1 MADDRPPE
9 SIDLEPGDRILES
22 HYWARDNLRIA
33 FLNIQ
38 LMPEGQRKDEL
49 RNLHDDLA
57 NKLKE
62 TELTLATKERSAAQ
76 ISEQAKDSP
85 TTATENKPLLPGC
98 LAVAGSF
105 FKSVARGALTAS
117 LPTQQR
123 VLQTLPNGLTST
135 SPRRFHVGLDLYTA
149 DDTSHDKYRDARHIL
164 QPMNKTDSPVSITGR
179 EDVKRQFLSR
189 NRDMIPPVDKRTT
202 KNHDDEATK
211 GACIQL
217 QFQAHREKG
226 RLAMERA
233 QNAANRL
240 HVLAETHVA
249 NIKEEEEEYLH
260 CMEHLVKEARQILE
274 GVVLSPHSIRIREK
288 KEAHLIMFRKRQA
301 DLGEIVAQ
309 ITALED
315 TVSKVRQELQTLDDM
330 EREAGDTTGRGA
342 AFKEAFAVSLI
353 GSMVRHSTC

>member
-9 SIDLEPGDRILES
+9 PVDLEPGDRILES

-33 FLNIQ
+33 FHNIQ
-38 LMPEGQRKDEL
+38 LMPEGQCKDEL

-62 TELTLATKERSAAQ
+62 TELTLATKERSSAQ
-76 ISEQAKDSP
+76 IPEQAKDSLTIVP
-85 TTATENKPLLPGC
+85 EIKPLLPGY

-117 LPTQQR
+117 LPTQER

-135 SPRRFHVGLDLYTA
+135 LPRGFHVGPDLYTA

-164 QPMNKTDSPVSITGR
+164 QRLNKTDSPVSIAGR
-179 EDVKRQFLSR
+179 EDVKRQFLSH
-189 NRDMIPPVDKRTT
+189 NRDMVSPVDERTT
-202 KNHDDEATK
+202 KNHDEATK
-211 GACIQL
+211 WACIQL

-249 NIKEEEEEYLH
+249 NIKEEEEEYLL
-260 CMEHLVKEARQILE
+260 CMERLVKEARQTLE
-274 GVVLSPHSIRIREK
+274 GVVLPPHSIRIREK
-288 KEAHLIMFRKRQA
+288 KEAHLIIFRKRQA
-301 DLGEIVAQ
+301 ELGEIVAQ

-315 TVSKVRQELQTLDDM
+315 TVSKVRQELQILEDM
-330 EREAGDTTGRGA
+330 EREAGDATRRGA
-342 AFKEAFAVSLI
+342 AFKEAFEVSLI
-353 GSMVRHSTC
+353 GSMVRRPTC